1 MTSLIFHMHV
11 CPSYRFVD
19 GRQHTNVPKMQQIT
33 SSLVQP
39 PRIRSHTSLPG
50 TCALISVVDLLLIA
64 TLSFKNEPGAVHKLS
79 SSINTRLPAAHT
91 NRTVCT
97 TSCFNIYSLKLT
109 SVQQLHLLN
118 YQKVFY
124 FISNY
129 VCITFQSLFM
139 EAYFCHRIKICIYF
153 SEFRV
158 FPPEFSLYI
167 LQFSFLFLARN
178 NSDFFFLRI

>member
-1 MTSLIFHMHV
+1 
-11 CPSYRFVD
+11 
-19 GRQHTNVPKMQQIT
+19 MQQIT

-91 NRTVCT
+91 NRTVCM
-97 TSCFNIYSLKLT
+97 TSCFNI
-109 SVQQLHLLN
+109 VQLHLLN

-139 EAYFCHRIKICIYF
+139 EAYFCHRIKKKFIF
-153 SEFRV
+153 QNSEF
-158 FPPEFSLYI
+158 FPPNSHFTYYNSVFCFWHGII
-167 LQFSFLFLARN
+167 LTFFTIARN
-178 NSDFFFLRI
+178 NTYTNT